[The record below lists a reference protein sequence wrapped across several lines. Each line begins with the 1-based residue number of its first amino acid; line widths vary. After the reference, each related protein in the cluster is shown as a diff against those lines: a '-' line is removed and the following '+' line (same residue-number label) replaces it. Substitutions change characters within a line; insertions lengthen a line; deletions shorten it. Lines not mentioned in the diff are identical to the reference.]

1 VTVLGTAGLP
11 QTCRYS
17 DGMGDVLP
25 ILLGYTQLR
34 DLSACHIAGDDRPC
48 PNVGICMDQVWGY
61 ETALH
66 KP

>member
-1 VTVLGTAGLP
+1 MVLGTAGLL

-34 DLSACHIAGDDRPC
+34 DLFACHIAGDDRPC
-48 PNVGICMDQVWGY
+48 PNVGICMDQV
-61 ETALH
+61 
-66 KP
+66 